1 MRAYIDSR
9 FASMAWSAGSFWPS
23 GSAVPGHSF
32 YLGETSGVFDGGI
45 QGSGPQQGKAFR
57 EVKGR
62 FNTYNDTA
70 NDIVVGAKFS
80 LTGYTHAAVSGSALV
95 TQHAAEKTPLRVKV
109 TYRVRYSSVNPVT
122 GTFYYGSETNGSSA
136 IYSVASGS
144 ATQTIEFPNEPD
156 LVFYT
161 TSNMERWG
169 NNFTR
174 GVVIQLAPDCEIP
187 EADISM
193 TSGAGA
199 VSFYVFNSYSDLD
212 QFLASDKFMF
222 VPSGVTEN
230 KTITKSQSNW
240 YYLLVP
246 EMTYLKAD
254 ASATVTVSTKCGQSL
269 KLVFSRKKAV
279 PALEAVPA
287 EFTVPNTKGA
297 DRIAVRGLAQT
308 HGLDGCRAMRRGLP
322 QRPPKGITAQIR
334 GACRSI
340 MRPIPEA
347 TGPGISRSDTRTERS
362 PKSSPYIRLR
372 VSSRCRFPPH
382 RCRSSRRAVRSRSR

>member
-1 MRAYIDSR
+1 MGYPTETQYEGDLSTDAPAWTAALSEDYPKNWSSKYVLVDPSGGAGKNRRFVRVNDGTQDGRLPELVSDARQATVRVTAGNLADSLTIIQSPVTAEDFRLYVEPASCACYETEVPVRAYIDSR

-144 ATQTIEFPNEPD
+144 ATQTIEFPNEPIW
-156 LVFYT
+156 F
-161 TSNMERWG
+161 
-169 NNFTR
+169 F
-174 GVVIQLAPDCEIP
+174 IQLRIWSDGVI
-187 EADISM
+187 ISH
-193 TSGAGA
+193 
-199 VSFYVFNSYSDLD
+199 
-212 QFLASDKFMF
+212 
-222 VPSGVTEN
+222 GV
-230 KTITKSQSNW
+230 W
-240 YYLLVP
+240 
-246 EMTYLKAD
+246 
-254 ASATVTVSTKCGQSL
+254 
-269 KLVFSRKKAV
+269 
-279 PALEAVPA
+279 
-287 EFTVPNTKGA
+287 
-297 DRIAVRGLAQT
+297 
-308 HGLDGCRAMRRGLP
+308 
-322 QRPPKGITAQIR
+322 
-334 GACRSI
+334 
-340 MRPIPEA
+340 
-347 TGPGISRSDTRTERS
+347 
-362 PKSSPYIRLR
+362 
-372 VSSRCRFPPH
+372 
-382 RCRSSRRAVRSRSR
+382 